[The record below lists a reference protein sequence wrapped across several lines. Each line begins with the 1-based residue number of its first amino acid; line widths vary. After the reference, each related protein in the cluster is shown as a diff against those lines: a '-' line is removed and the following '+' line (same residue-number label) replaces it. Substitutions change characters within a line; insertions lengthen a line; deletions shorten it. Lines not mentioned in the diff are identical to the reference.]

1 MNLVHPL
8 ALVDSHCHLDFECFD
23 DDRETVIDRAREA
36 GVQHIVVPAITAA
49 NWGKVKSVCV
59 QHRGLHPAYGLHP
72 YYLEQHREQQLA
84 QLEQRIES
92 TPAIAIG
99 ECGLDYHLEH
109 LDRRQQQHYFTS
121 QLDIAQRFDLPVVI
135 HARKSTED
143 IIQAIRQRSGLKG
156 MIHSYSGSF
165 EQAKQLVDLGFCLS
179 FGGAITYPRATRL
192 QRVVARL
199 PLSSLLIETDAPDQ
213 PGATHQGERN
223 EPAYLTEVL
232 DVIATLRPE
241 TKEVIA
247 EQTTRNAMD
256 LFSIDRRDS
265 EY

>member
-36 GVQHIVVPAITAA
+36 GVKHIVVPAITAA
-49 NWGKVKSVCV
+49 NWGKVKSVCE
-59 QHRGLHPAYGLHP
+59 QHQGLHPAYGLHP

-165 EQAKQLVDLGFCLS
+165 EQAKQLVDLGFYLS

-247 EQTTRNAMD
+247 EQTTRNAMN